1 MLRLPNL
8 RHWKPTWVPRDRM
21 RCNAFGGIVSD
32 RHYAGGRS
40 EVGGVRLCDKDRWH
54 TDSHTYEIVPNNGR
68 LV

>member
-1 MLRLPNL
+1 
-8 RHWKPTWVPRDRM
+8 M